1 MYKIGLDIGS
11 TTAKIVVLDSQT
23 SEVLFN
29 SYERHQADVK
39 NVLIGFMRHL
49 NAKFGN
55 MKFSVCMTGSV
66 GMGIAERYSIP
77 FVQEVVAA
85 AEYLKSQ
92 KKPVSTMIDI
102 GGEDA
107 KIVFYENG
115 KVVDLRMNGNC
126 AGGTGAFIDQMAAL
140 LGVDVSVLGGLAEKV
155 SRIYPIASRC
165 GVFCK
170 TDIQNLLARN
180 VPKGEI
186 AASVFHAV
194 AVQTILTLAHGRK
207 VSSPILFCGGPLTF
221 IPALRKAFADY
232 LAMTSDDFIIP
243 ENSHLIPAMGAAICE
258 SNFITTSHDFI
269 RLLYTFSFNNSNS
282 GKQHLQPF
290 FHDDEEYE
298 KWKRDMSVNTFV
310 EQGRL
315 NGGAVKAVLGI
326 DSGSTTTKIVLLD
339 EKRRLLFSYYK
350 NNGGNSIKAVRD
362 GLEQLLEECQQTNT
376 NLQIIGSC
384 STGYGEDLIRT
395 AFKLDSGIVETIA
408 HYMAAKHINKDVSFI
423 LDIGG
428 QDMKAIFVEN
438 GAISRIEVNEACSS
452 GCGSFISTFANSLNY
467 AIEDFAK
474 AACMAPNPCDLGT
487 RCTVFMNSKVKQAL
501 HEGATIADIAA
512 GLSYSVVK
520 NCLYKVLQLKN
531 TDSLG
536 DNIIVQ
542 GGAMRNDSIVRGFEL
557 LTGKKIFRN
566 EKPELM
572 GALGCALYALKNM
585 SANNV
590 SIAEMIKMAKYVSTQ
605 LTCHGCENQCAVTR
619 YRFDNSNS
627 YFSGNR
633 CEKIFNNEGIRLE
646 RGVDVYEEKMRLLF
660 DREATVAEPVLTI
673 GIPRVL
679 NIYEEYPFWH
689 TLFTNC
695 NIQVKL
701 SGISNF
707 DNYEQSACKVMSD
720 NICFPAKL
728 VHSHIANLQKQRV
741 DRIFMPFVV
750 YEKNDKSCQNSYNC
764 PIVSGYSQVVKSV
777 QASAIPIDSPT
788 ISFKDKSALKE
799 QCRQY
804 FKELGIEDTIF
815 TEAFKLANESQENF
829 ESAIA
834 AYNDKILADAM
845 SKGRLAVVLAGRPYH
860 SDSLIQ
866 HKVSDMIASQGAYV
880 LTDDIV
886 RNKHVNLRNVN
897 YLSQW
902 TFANRI
908 LKSAEWV
915 STQGDEIQY
924 MQLTSFGCGPD
935 AFLVD
940 EVRSLL
946 HRRGKNMALLKIDD
960 VNNVGSLKLRVRSL
974 IESLKVG
981 SHGVSKE
988 NYCMCANARFTD
1000 GCRSKKI
1007 IVPFFTPFISPLI
1020 PPILKLAGHEVE
1032 NLPMSDH
1039 ESIDLG
1045 LKFSNNEVCFP
1056 ATLVVGDIVKAFKSG
1071 RYDPD
1076 TTCVAFTQTGGQCRA
1091 SNYLSLIRKALQ
1103 ENGYVNTP
1111 VISISPWSGIV
1122 NDQPGFKIN
1131 WLKIIPV
1138 ALAAILYTDCISK
1151 FYYSAVVREKQSGAA
1166 ARLRD
1171 YYLSEA
1177 QAAVV
1182 HNSSDELYSYL
1193 SKAAD
1198 DFNDICNDKELPK
1211 VGIVGEIY
1219 LKFNP
1224 FAQKHVTDWLAG
1236 RNIEVVP
1243 PVLIDFFMQG
1253 FVNMKENYKEHV
1265 ARKTIPDFVVDFL
1278 YRKIKKKINK
1288 VNSIAGRFR
1297 YFTPFDDIYEKA
1309 ERAREAISLSAQFGE
1324 GWLIAG
1330 EILTLASQNVK
1341 HVVSLQPFGC
1351 IANHIVEKGIEN
1363 RLRTICPQINIL
1375 SLDFDGSV
1383 SDVNITNRLIL
1394 FIDDLKKKHDENER
1408 K

>member
-11 TTAKIVVLDSQT
+11 TTAKIVVLNQANQ
-23 SEVLFN
+23 VLFS

-39 NVLIGFMRHL
+39 RTLTGFMRQL
-49 NAKFGN
+49 DEKFGN
-55 MKFSVCMTGSV
+55 IKFSVSMTGSV
-66 GMGIAERYSIP
+66 GMGIAERYRIP

-85 AEYLKSQ
+85 AEYLKLQ
-92 KKPVSTMIDI
+92 KKPISTMIDI

-107 KIVFYENG
+107 KIVFYEGG
-115 KVVDLRMNGNC
+115 KIVDLRMNGNC

-140 LGVDVSVLGGLAEKV
+140 LGVDVSGLGELAEKA
-155 SRIYPIASRC
+155 SHIYPIASRC

-180 VPKGEI
+180 VSKGDI
-186 AASVFHAV
+186 AVSVFHAV

-207 VSSPILFCGGPLTF
+207 VSAPILFCGGPLTF
-221 IPALRKAFADY
+221 IPALRKAFVDY
-232 LAMTSDDFIIP
+232 LTLTPDDFILL
-243 ENSHLIPAMGAAICE
+243 ENSHLVPAMGAAICE
-258 SNFITTSHDFI
+258 SDFITASHDFT
-269 RLLYTFSFNNSNS
+269 RLLDAFSLKNP
-282 GKQHLQPF
+282 GKGQQHLQPF
-290 FHDDEEYE
+290 FHNEEEYE
-298 KWKRDMSVNTFV
+298 KWKHDMSANTFI

-315 NGGAVKAVLGI
+315 NGGVVKAVLGI

-339 EKRRLLFSYYK
+339 EKRSLLFSYYK

-362 GLEQLLEECQQTNT
+362 GLEQLLEECRQTNT
-376 NLQIIGSC
+376 DLQIIGSC
-384 STGYGEDLIRT
+384 STGYGEDLIRA
-395 AFKLDSGIVETIA
+395 AFKMDFGIVETIA
-408 HYMAAKHINKDVSFI
+408 HYMASKYIDKDVSFI

-452 GCGSFISTFANSLNY
+452 GCGSFISTFAKSLNY
-467 AIEDFAK
+467 SIEDFVK
-474 AACMAPNPCDLGT
+474 SACMAFHPCDLGT

-501 HEGATIADIAA
+501 REGATIADIAA

-531 TDSLG
+531 VELLG
-536 DNIIVQ
+536 ENIIVQ
-542 GGAMRNDSIVRGFEL
+542 GGAMRNDSIVRGLEL
-557 LTGKKIFRN
+557 LTGKNVLRCD
-566 EKPELM
+566 KPELM
-572 GALGCALYALKNM
+572 GALGCALYALGNV
-585 SANNV
+585 SGNSV
-590 SIAEMIKMAKYVSTQ
+590 SIAEMIKMAKYVSAQ
-605 LTCHGCENQCAVTR
+605 FTCHGCENQCTVTR
-619 YRFDNSNS
+619 YSFDNSNS

-633 CEKIFNNEGIRLE
+633 CEKVFNNNGIRLKK
-646 RGVDVYEEKMRLLF
+646 GTNVYEEKLRLLF
-660 DREATVAEPVLTI
+660 DREKSVPNPVLVM

-679 NIYEEYPFWH
+679 NIYEEYPFWY

-695 NIQVKL
+695 NIRVKL
-701 SGISNF
+701 SAVSNF
-707 DNYEQSACKVMSD
+707 ANYEQNACKVMSD

-728 VHSHIANLQKQRV
+728 VHSHIENLQKQRV

-750 YEKNDKSCQNSYNC
+750 FEKNDKLNQNSYNC
-764 PIVSGYSQVVKSV
+764 PIVTGYSQVVKSV
-777 QASAIPIDSPT
+777 QGSMVPIDSPA

-804 FKELGIEDTIF
+804 LRTIGVGVANF
-815 TEAFKLANESQENF
+815 DKAFKLASEAQEKF
-829 ESAIA
+829 ESEIA
-834 AYNDKILADAM
+834 AYNDKIFAEAM

-866 HKVSDMIASQGAYV
+866 HKVSDMIAAQGVYV

-886 RNKHVNLRNVN
+886 RNKHVKLHNVN

-902 TFANRI
+902 AYANRI
-908 LKSAEWV
+908 LESAEWV
-915 STQGDEIQY
+915 SAQDDNVQY
-924 MQLTSFGCGPD
+924 MQFTSFGCGPD
-935 AFLVD
+935 AFIID

-946 HRRGKNMALLKIDD
+946 HRNGKNMTLLKIDD
-960 VNNVGSLKLRVRSL
+960 VNNIGSLKLRVRSL

-981 SHGVSKE
+981 THDIPRGDS
-988 NYCMCANARFTD
+988 CMCANASFTKENK
-1000 GCRSKKI
+1000 SKKI

-1020 PPILKLAGHEVE
+1020 PPILGLAGYDVE
-1032 NLPMSDH
+1032 NLPMSDN
-1039 ESIDLG
+1039 ESVDLG

-1076 TTCVAFTQTGGQCRA
+1076 ATCVAFTQTGGQCRA

-1111 VISISPWSGIV
+1111 VISISPWSGIA

-1131 WLKIIPV
+1131 WVKIIPI
-1138 ALAAILYTDCISK
+1138 ALAAILYTDSISK
-1151 FYYSAVVREKQSGAA
+1151 FYYSSVVREKQSGAA

-1171 YYLSEA
+1171 YYLSVA
-1177 QAAVV
+1177 QVV
-1182 HNSSDELYSYL
+1182 VEHNSPDELYSYL
-1193 SKAAD
+1193 SAAAD

-1236 RNIEVVP
+1236 QNIEVVP

-1253 FVNMKENYKEHV
+1253 FVNMKENSKEHV
-1265 ARKTIPDFVVDFL
+1265 VRKTIPDLVLDFL
-1278 YRKIKKKINK
+1278 YRKIKKQIDK
-1288 VNSIAGRFR
+1288 VNLIAGRFR

-1309 ERAREAISLSAQFGE
+1309 ERARAAISLNAQFGE

-1363 RLRTICPQINIL
+1363 KLKSISPQINIL

-1394 FIDDLKKKHDENER
+1394 FINDIKKEA
-1408 K
+1408 